1 MCCNKHVLA
10 DKTHHSCL
18 DYNWHIILCHLCLI
32 AIHWNTQL
40 IPRQIGYGYIWFF
53 QIVLIW
59 CIQFFISGPF
69 LYFYKN
75 IISSHILQTNRYDS
89 GDNIESF
96 FLSTTFQ
103 TSYSYSTCI
112 IRWMMICLIIF
123 FENFKLIVY
132 YTSHRQLV

>member
-75 IISSHILQTNRYDS
+75 IISSHVLQTNRYDS

-96 FLSTTFQ
+96 FYLPLSRLHTATAPALSGEWWFALLYFSRISSSLFI
-103 TSYSYSTCI
+103 T
-112 IRWMMICLIIF
+112 
-123 FENFKLIVY
+123 
-132 YTSHRQLV
+132 HRTGN